1 MTGTLNRASKSVILD
16 VTEKNKIN
24 NINAMPTFKSDLNH
38 IGMEPR
44 MERYKTTKNNN
55 LFFTN

>member
-55 LFFTN
+55 